1 MTEFRPRPKQQDV
14 LSYTHGRMG
23 VAAVPGSGKTWTLSQ
38 LAAKL
43 ILEGRLGHDQEILI
57 VTLVNSAVDNFAT
70 RIGQSVEGRG
80 LLPQVGYRVRT
91 LHGLANDIVRL
102 RPDLAGLAP
111 GFDILDERLSQSIL
125 AEVVAAWLKANPY
138 YFDEYLSAESDGDE
152 SKRDWLRRERLPD
165 LVTGLAGQV
174 IAYAKDWECTPQR
187 LAARLE
193 QLGLA
198 LPLAEAGQT
207 LYAGYQR
214 ALEYRGAVDFAD
226 LIRLA
231 LQALERDPGFLE
243 RLQARWPYILED
255 EAQDSSQLQE
265 RILETLAGPNGN
277 WVRVGD
283 PNQAIFETFTTADP
297 RHLREFIAAANFPRD
312 LPNSGRSTA
321 SIIALANEL
330 IRWSIDDHP
339 VADVRDALAPPWIE
353 PAPPGDVQPNP
364 PDDPRQIELIDTPF
378 SPEAEIAW
386 VVDSL
391 ASWLAD
397 HPEHTVAVLAPRNK
411 RGFQVVDALR
421 ARGIEPIDN
430 LLRSSTSTRL
440 AAGALANLL
449 AYLADPKSAKRL
461 ATVYRVWRRADRD
474 DEALASQ
481 LDAIAERLS
490 KLGRV
495 EDFLWP
501 GPEHDWLDDLDSAG
515 QSPELIAHLTAF
527 RELVQRWQGAV
538 LLPVDQLVLALAADL
553 FTDTTELAIAHKLA
567 LLLRGALREHADW
580 RLPELTEELAE
591 IARNERR
598 FLGFAEDETGFDPD
612 HYPGQV
618 VVATMHKAK
627 GLEWDRVYLMSVSN
641 YDFPSAQAYDSFIG
655 DTWFIRDRLNLGA
668 EALAQVDLLLGI
680 HPDGRYQEGL
690 ASEDARLEY
699 VRERL
704 RLLYVGI
711 TRARREL
718 VMTWNTGR
726 KQDNQ
731 PALPF
736 TALQRFWE
744 ARHDPAD

>member
-1 MTEFRPRPKQQDV
+1 MTDFQPRPKQQEV
-14 LSYTHGRMG
+14 LAYTLGRMG

-43 ILEGRLGHDQEILI
+43 ILDGRIDEDQEILI

-70 RIGQSVEGRG
+70 RIGQSVERRG

-102 RPDLAGLAP
+102 RPDLVGLSP
-111 GFDILDERLSQSIL
+111 DFDILDERLSQAIL
-125 AEVVAAWLKANPY
+125 QDVVGAWLKANPY
-138 YFDEYLSAESDGDE
+138 SFDDYFSPDTDGDE
-152 SKRDWLRRERLPD
+152 NKRDWLRRERLPD
-165 LVTGLAGQV
+165 LVTALAGQA

-214 ALEYRGAVDFAD
+214 ALDYRGAVDFAD

-265 RILETLAGPNGN
+265 RILETLAGAHGN

-283 PNQAIFETFTTADP
+283 PNQAIFESFTTASP
-297 RHLREFIAAANFPRD
+297 QHLRDFIARADQPRQ
-312 LPNSGRSTA
+312 LPNSGRSTQ
-321 SIIALANEL
+321 SIIYLANEL
-330 IRWSIDDHP
+330 IRWSMLEHP
-339 VADVRDALAPPWIE
+339 HPDVRDALAPPEIK
-353 PAPPGDVQPNP
+353 PAPPGDIQPNP
-364 PDDPRQIELIDTPF
+364 PDDPAGIQLVDTAF
-378 SPEAEIAW
+378 SPEAEVAW
-386 VVDSL
+386 VIDSL
-391 ASWLAD
+391 QAWLAE
-397 HPEHTVAVLAPRNK
+397 HPEQTVAVLAPRNQ

-421 ARGIEPIDN
+421 QRGIEPIDN

-474 DEALASQ
+474 DETLASQ
-481 LDAIAERLS
+481 ADAVAERLA
-490 KLGRV
+490 KLPRV
-495 EDFLWP
+495 EDYLWP
-501 GPEHDWLDDLDSAG
+501 SPERDWLDELGSAG
-515 QSPELIAHLTAF
+515 QSPELLAHLAEF
-527 RELVQRWQGAV
+527 RDLVQRWQGAV

-567 LLLRGALREHADW
+567 ILLRGAAREHADW
-580 RLPELTEELAE
+580 RLPELTEELAL

-598 FLGFAEDETGFDPD
+598 FLGFADDESGFDPEQ
-612 HYPGQV
+612 YRGQV

-655 DTWFIRDRLNLGA
+655 DTWYIRDRLNLGA

-680 HPDGRYQEGL
+680 HPDDHYQEGA
-690 ASEDARLEY
+690 ASEAARLEY

-711 TRARREL
+711 TRARRQL
-718 VMTWNTGR
+718 VVTWNTGR
-726 KQDNQ
+726 KNDNQ
-731 PALPF
+731 PALPLA
-736 TALQRFWE
+736 ALQAFWE
-744 ARHDPAD
+744 AHHDPAN